1 MISPESRDYIL
12 KLRENPQFGKTSFP
26 FDDLRTGMATR
37 REPTGTNAEC
47 IRAQAAG
54 IPCEWVLAAGAD
66 PALRLLYL
74 HGGGYI
80 SGSGAFYLPLAA
92 HISAA
97 ACCAVLLL
105 DYRLAPEHPFPAGL
119 EDCIRAH
126 EWLTS
131 NGPAGPSPA
140 KATWIAGDSAGGGLT
155 LATMLALRDRNMT
168 MPKAGVPISPFAD
181 LTLSGASVKS
191 EADLDPILHPR
202 SLPEFVN
209 RYLGKADVRDPLVSP
224 VFGDYTGLPPLL
236 IQCGEHEVIRDDSVQ
251 TAAKA
256 RAAGVAVTLEIWPSM
271 FHVFQSHEP
280 LLPEAREAIKHMAAF
295 MRASAG

>member
-1 MISPESRDYIL
+1 
-12 KLRENPQFGKTSFP
+12 
-26 FDDLRTGMATR
+26 
-37 REPTGTNAEC
+37 
-47 IRAQAAG
+47 
-54 IPCEWVLAAGAD
+54 
-66 PALRLLYL
+66 
-74 HGGGYI
+74 
-80 SGSGAFYLPLAA
+80 
-92 HISAA
+92 
-97 ACCAVLLL
+97 
-105 DYRLAPEHPFPAGL
+105 
-119 EDCIRAH
+119 
-126 EWLTS
+126 
-131 NGPAGPSPA
+131 
-140 KATWIAGDSAGGGLT
+140 
-155 LATMLALRDRNMT
+155 MLALRDRNMT

-256 RAAGVAVTLEIWPSM
+256 RAAGVAVTLEIWPGM